1 MSVLVSDQQPVQVST
16 YGMTDTGQ
24 RRADNQDNML
34 IADLSVPAEDGGYAL
49 SADVTTE
56 TRPGRFA
63 VGSKGVLLLVADGMG
78 GAAAG
83 AVASAMAVAEMHARM
98 VADWSREAESTHH
111 QFALRLRQ
119 SVEAANASIFARAQ
133 AEPECRGMGTT
144 ATAAGVLGEYVY
156 VAQVGDSRA
165 YLVRDGNAVQ
175 LTRDQSYVQE
185 LIDAG
190 RMTEEEAERSEHAN
204 KILQALG
211 AAPTVSAVITHQ
223 QLRRGDVIVL
233 CSDGLS
239 RVVQRDEIAAAAS
252 GMTDPSA
259 LCATLIDLAN
269 ERGGPDNITVV
280 AAAFDGP
287 GLAESAAE
295 DVVTRSVY
303 EPPSF
308 A

>member
-1 MSVLVSDQQPVQVST
+1 MSVLVSDQQRVQVSA

-24 RRADNQDNML
+24 RRADNQDNLL
-34 IADLSVPAEDGGYAL
+34 IADLSVAAGDGGYSL
-49 SADVTTE
+49 SADTAAVAQ
-56 TRPGRFA
+56 PGRFA

-83 AVASAMAVAEMHARM
+83 AVASAMAVTEIHERM
-98 VADWSREAESTHH
+98 VTDWSRDAESAHH

-119 SVEAANASIFARAQ
+119 SLEAANASIFARAQ
-133 AEPECRGMGTT
+133 AEPECSGMGTT

-156 VAQVGDSRA
+156 FAQVGDSRA
-165 YLVRDGNAVQ
+165 YLVRDGAAVQ

-211 AAPTVSAVITHQ
+211 AASTVSAVITHQ

-239 RVVQRDEIAAAAS
+239 RVVPRDEIAAAVS
-252 GMTDPSA
+252 SMTDPAA
-259 LCATLIDLAN
+259 LCSTLVDLAN

-287 GLAESAAE
+287 GLAESAE
-295 DVVTRSVY
+295 QDIVTRSVY
-303 EPPSF
+303 EPPTF